1 MQEYGFK
8 IYKFAAFCPPRRYVG
23 LEKNTYLTVYE
34 RSMCIFGAFFGTK
47 KKPTRL
53 KINIL

>member
-34 RSMCIFGAFFGTK
+34 RSMCIFGASFWVK

-53 KINIL
+53 KVNIL